1 MSDEYVRV
9 AHVAEVAEGTAV
21 PVQVGGREVALFH
34 VEGAFYALRNRCP
47 HQGGPL
53 CEGHLQS
60 GGEIPTVTCPWH
72 AWTFKLT
79 DGKMLAGFS
88 LVDTYEVRVEDG
100 QVAVCA
106 TPRPR
111 PQRGP

>member
-1 MSDEYVRV
+1 VSDEFVRV
-9 AHVAEVAEGTAV
+9 AHVAEIAEGTAM
-21 PVQVGGREVALFH
+21 PVRVGEREVALFH
-34 VEGAFYALRNRCP
+34 VDGAFYALRNRCP

-53 CEGHLQS
+53 CEGRVE
-60 GGEIPTVTCPWH
+60 GATVTCPWH

-79 DGKMLAGFS
+79 DGKMVAGFS

-100 QVAVCA
+100 QIAVCD

-111 PQRGP
+111 PRRGP

>member
-1 MSDEYVRV
+1 M
-9 AHVAEVAEGTAV
+9 
-21 PVQVGGREVALFH
+21 PVQVGEREVALFH
-34 VEGAFYALRNRCP
+34 VDGAFYALRNRCP

-53 CEGHLQS
+53 CEGRVEGAS
-60 GGEIPTVTCPWH
+60 ESRPGGATVTCPWH

-79 DGKMLAGFS
+79 DGKMVAGFS

-100 QVAVCA
+100 QVAVCD

-111 PQRGP
+111 PRRGP